1 MAVLSLPL
9 TFSNSFWSEDY
20 RKGLEVLYAELEKGI
35 AENTEIAQFIRRPD
49 YTTQWHQRAAAELT
63 IGATLK
69 ADPPAGSVFE
79 EDDGASLLMAFRG
92 IRDESAAQGTLHESI
107 AKELQ
112 TSVIEPFE
120 KWAASHKDRLL
131 ASKVNMLEGYIH
143 NYEVGLAEVAKLK
156 NDYLNKTRKAD
167 EAEDDARFAPITHP
181 VGDQYTTSP
190 RLKPLGANSVA
201 VRAPQ
206 RQATISERITSRLKE
221 FRLNASTGSPQ
232 PPPKPEVHFD
242 ADEEEKHTPKVD
254 KGKGRASDVGSGV
267 STPQRMLSPPP
278 LDPPMPPA
286 KVAPPQLE
294 TNPVPPPPLPPLN
307 IAGVLMTPAEVTAM
321 LKKAKEQLPLRPVR
335 FPLLGEYQDCFSGEE
350 FASWL
355 NDNVKAFNG
364 NLDHAEVAARV
375 LTEKHNL
382 LRRLGELGNDFENA
396 DDAYYQFRPRA
407 FSLDAPPAAANNGKL
422 SAGTPAQV
430 LTPIEQRLSPL
441 AQNVVNRT
449 GGLASLVSKAFAGN
463 GEPAHVR
470 ARREADNADKE
481 YRVAVR
487 KLDRQRLGLEERIEE
502 TLKILQKW
510 ELDRLRAVKT
520 ALTQYQ
526 ATLGKLAGNYKSS
539 SEKVET
545 LVAAYQPEQ
554 DVKVLIERYRTGP
567 FRPVAQVYESIS
579 HDESDVV
586 FGIDLRRWA
595 DSAYWNVANPAER
608 KEELPSVLLA
618 LLGALEEAYG
628 TLPNDGEK
636 RKTWIYE
643 VPLPAV
649 HHLRETLNAVPPEE
663 DIPHD
668 LLQKYDAPVLA
679 SGVKLW
685 ALELDPPLCMYE
697 GWDELRKLY
706 PTVGSNKN
714 ELKPSD
720 EQHIQ
725 DVQNALLKLPK
736 IHLFVLDALIKH
748 LKESTSESETESN
761 EVYVTKLALS
771 MGRTILRPKQETQ
784 YSIQDRHPTLLFM
797 DLVNKYDEILPP
809 AILKK
814 KRESDRKV
822 PVRRRTRPVDMRMSR
837 SRISAGADLKELHVQ
852 QLQQRGIKVN
862 KSAASVTSASPPPSS
877 TGSHP
882 VLPRVPESPAHFVDE
897 PQGIH
902 DEPLS
907 IHDEP
912 QSITAEPEELPSI
925 PPPPPPQPGD
935 IVLDDAR
942 TPPDFSSIPPPPPL
956 PKNIPPPP
964 PLPTQSAT
972 PPPPPPGV
980 PTFKE
985 PPPETDDLP
994 PRPQF
999 KEPPPEPES
1008 PPPARPAHFAEPPA
1022 SPTLAPAPRAVPAA
1036 LSRSV
1041 SPRITTPTGSR
1052 SPSPTKSVT
1061 PTSAS
1066 GPGSASGIVRGPRLT
1081 RGPRPSN
1088 ASGTGTASAMHRQS
1102 LAGRPGSPG
1111 SPPGSGQGVFPA
1123 GNGQNGGGGAGLRRA
1138 GSGTR
1143 SVNVNKRS
1151 SISRVSE
1158 LSRRTMASD
1167 AEDEII
1173 Q

>member
-35 AENTEIAQFIRRPD
+35 AENTEIAKFIR
-49 YTTQWHQRAAAELT
+49 QRAAAELT

-69 ADPPAGSVFE
+69 ADPPPDSVFE
-79 EDDGASLLMAFRG
+79 RDDGASLLMTFKG
-92 IRDESAAQGTLHESI
+92 MRDESAVQGTLHESV

-112 TSVIEPFE
+112 GVVVEPFE
-120 KWAASHKDRLL
+120 KWATGHKERLL
-131 ASKVNMLEGYIH
+131 TSKANILDGYIYD
-143 NYEVGLAEVAKLK
+143 YEINQAEVTKLK

-181 VGDQYTTSP
+181 VGDQYTSP
-190 RLKPLGANSVA
+190 RLKPLGANPAA
-201 VRAPQ
+201 VRTPQ
-206 RQATISERITSRLKE
+206 RQATMSERITARLKE
-221 FRLNASTGSPQ
+221 FRLNASTGVQQ
-232 PPPKPEVHFD
+232 PPAKPDVQFD
-242 ADEEEKHTPKVD
+242 ADEEEKRTPKVD
-254 KGKGRASDVGSGV
+254 KGKGRASDVGSG
-267 STPQRMLSPPP
+267 SATPQRTMSPPP

-286 KVAPPQLE
+286 KVAPPKLE
-294 TNPVPPPPLPPLN
+294 TDPLPPPPPPPMD
-307 IAGVLMTPAEVTAM
+307 IAGILMPPAEVTAL
-321 LKKAKEQLPLRPVR
+321 LKKAKEELPLRPVR

-355 NDNVKAFNG
+355 KDNIKALNDNPS
-364 NLDHAEVAARV
+364 HAEIAGRV
-375 LTEKHNL
+375 LTEKYNL
-382 LRRLGELGNDFENA
+382 LRRLGELGNDFENT
-396 DDAYYQFRPRA
+396 DDAFYQFRPRA
-407 FSLDAPPAAANNGKL
+407 FNLDAPPTVGAKT
-422 SAGTPAQV
+422 SASSTPAQV
-430 LTPIEQRLSPL
+430 LTPIEQRLTPL
-441 AQNVVNRT
+441 AQNVAART
-449 GGLASLVSKAFAGN
+449 GGFASLVSKAFSAS
-463 GEPAHVR
+463 GEPVHVR

-481 YRVAVR
+481 YRTAVR
-487 KLDRQRLGLEERIEE
+487 KLDRQRLGLEERMEE
-502 TLKILQKW
+502 TLKTLQKW

-520 ALTQYQ
+520 VLTQYH
-526 ATLGKLAGNYKSS
+526 AAVVKLSGNYKAS
-539 SEKVET
+539 SETVET

-554 DVKVLIERYRTGP
+554 DIKVLIERYRTGP

-595 DSAYWNVANPAER
+595 DGAYWNAASPGER
-608 KEELPSVLLA
+608 KEELPPILLA
-618 LLGALEEAYG
+618 LLGGLEEAYG
-628 TLPNDGEK
+628 RLPNDMEK

-663 DIPHD
+663 DVPHD

-697 GWDELRKLY
+697 GWDELRKVY
-706 PTVGSNKN
+706 PTVGSNKGDA
-714 ELKPSD
+714 KPSD

-725 DVQNALLKLPK
+725 DVQAALLKLPK

-748 LKESTSESETESN
+748 LKNLIKSTSESEAESN
-761 EVYVTKLALS
+761 EVYITKLALS
-771 MGRTILRPKQETQ
+771 MGRTILRPKQENN

-797 DLVNKYDEILPP
+797 DLVNKYDQILPP

-862 KSAASVTSASPPPSS
+862 KTTASVTSQSPPPS
-877 TGSHP
+877 TTSHSN
-882 VLPRVPESPAHFVDE
+882 LPRVPESPAQAINGSTTV
-897 PQGIH
+897 
-902 DEPLS
+902 
-907 IHDEP
+907 HDEP
-912 QSITAEPEELPSI
+912 QSFTAEPEEFTI
-925 PPPPPPQPGD
+925 PPPPAPRPGD
-935 IVLDDAR
+935 IALSDNR
-942 TPPDFSSIPPPPPL
+942 S
-956 PKNIPPPP
+956 NIPPPP
-964 PLPTQSAT
+964 PLPTQTAT
-972 PPPPPPGV
+972 PPPSAPAPPAGV
-980 PTFKE
+980 PAFKE

-999 KEPPPEPES
+999 KEPPPEPET
-1008 PPPARPAHFAEPPA
+1008 PTRPAHFAEPPA
-1022 SPTLAPAPRAVPAA
+1022 EDLPAPAPVAPTAIPASLRRA
-1036 LSRSV
+1036 S
-1041 SPRITTPTGSR
+1041 SPRATAPGGSR
-1052 SPSPTKSVT
+1052 SPSPSKSIT
-1061 PTSAS
+1061 GATGGAT
-1066 GPGSASGIVRGPRLT
+1066 GLRGPRLS
-1081 RGPRPSN
+1081 RGPRPPGAA
-1088 ASGTGTASAMHRQS
+1088 ASPVHRQF
-1102 LAGRPGSPG
+1102 AGRPGSPG
-1111 SPPGSGQGVFPA
+1111 SPPGSQGVFPSS
-1123 GNGQNGGGGAGLRRA
+1123 NGGGAGANLRRA

-1143 SVNVNKRS
+1143 AMSKRS

-1167 AEDEII
+1167 AEDDII